1 MTHTWNT
8 WGHVI
13 VAGLLS
19 IPLAALSAFLLTRF
33 RSRQGHPTPTRTA
46 LADVGIVVGTAPWIW
61 MILTPSAGRNG
72 VNLIPFR
79 DLTWVTEAPAG
90 TVFTQVGGNL
100 LVFFALGALLPVR
113 SARFASLTRV
123 AAVAATASTSVE
135 ILQYALRL
143 GRFSSVDDVLIN
155 TVGAVLA
162 AMITRRWWAPEYR
175 LGPFHH
181 IGRNKLR

>member
-19 IPLAALSAFLLTRF
+19 IPLAVLCAFLL
-33 RSRQGHPTPTRTA
+33 SQGHPAPARTA

-79 DLTWVTEAPAG
+79 DLTWVTQAPVG
-90 TVFTQVGGNL
+90 TVFIQVGGNL

-113 SARFASLTRV
+113 SACFASLTRV